1 MSRARASL
9 LALLFSS
16 SALLSA
22 HGQSGDLDL
31 PKTVVAG
38 AAFSIP
44 TAGSGKGVLYIFG
57 PAQVVKRD
65 TQLGQPVEFAAGDL
79 NNAGHYV
86 AVLASDSSTQ
96 TGEFDVAPASQ
107 PASLSFLARPSRI
120 PVNLQNGITAAV
132 YVFDSYQ
139 NLITSPTPVSFQLSV
154 PSAPA
159 QTRTVVT
166 NQGAAWTGMS
176 SATKEGNAKFVAQA
190 GDISA
195 TRVIQQVPGDPCGL
209 RMSAHKVGDK
219 LDLETDPLRDCGGN
233 AVTDGTIVTF
243 TESWNGG
250 QTTVDVPVKHGIAQA
265 EVPANIGAR
274 ISVATGVVMGNEIR
288 WEGHE

>member
-1 MSRARASL
+1 MSRAHASL
-9 LALLFSS
+9 LALLVS
-16 SALLSA
+16 SALVTA
-22 HGQSGDLDL
+22 NGQSGDLNL
-31 PKTVVAG
+31 PKNVVAG

-44 TAGSGKGVLYIFG
+44 TAGSGKAILYIFG
-57 PAQVVKRD
+57 PAQILEREA
-65 TQLGQPVEFAAGDL
+65 QLGQSVEFAAGDL
-79 NNAGHYV
+79 DNAGHYV
-86 AVLASDSSTQ
+86 AVLSGDSSTQ

-132 YVFDSYQ
+132 YVFDAYQ

-154 PSAPA
+154 ASAPA
-159 QTRTVVT
+159 QTRTVVA
-166 NQGAAWTGMS
+166 NQGAAWTGMN

-190 GDISA
+190 GSISA
-195 TRVIQQVPGDPCGL
+195 VRVIQHVPGDPCGL
-209 RMSAHKVGDK
+209 KMSARKVGDK

-265 EVPANIGAR
+265 EVPACIGAR

>member
-1 MSRARASL
+1 MRGPHACI
-9 LALLFSS
+9 LALMIS
-16 SALLSA
+16 SALVVA
-22 HGQSGDLDL
+22 NGQSGDLNL
-31 PKTVVAG
+31 PKNVVAG

-44 TAGSGKGVLYIFG
+44 TAGSGKAVLYIVG
-57 PAQVVKRD
+57 PAQVLKRD
-65 TQLGQPVEFAAGDL
+65 AQLGQPVEFAAGDL
-79 NNAGHYV
+79 DNAGHYV
-86 AVLASDSSTQ
+86 AVLSSNSSTQ

-154 PSAPA
+154 ASAPA
-159 QTRTVVT
+159 QTRTVVA
-166 NQGAAWTGMS
+166 NQGAAWTGMN

-190 GDISA
+190 GGISA
-195 TRVIQQVPGDPCGL
+195 VRVVQQVPGDPCGL
-209 RMSAHKVGDK
+209 KMSARKVSDK
-219 LDLETDPLRDCGGN
+219 LNLETDPLRDCGGN

-243 TESWNGG
+243 TESWSGG

-265 EVPANIGAR
+265 EVPAYIGAL

>member
-1 MSRARASL
+1 MISA
-9 LALLFSS
+9 ALV
-16 SALLSA
+16 AA
-22 HGQSGDLDL
+22 NGQSEDLNL

-44 TAGSGKGVLYIFG
+44 TTGSGQAVLYIMG
-57 PAQVVKRD
+57 PSQVLKRD
-65 TQLGQPVEFAAGDL
+65 AQLGQPIEFAAGDL
-79 NNAGHYV
+79 DNAGHYV
-86 AVLASDSSTQ
+86 AVLSGGSSTQ
-96 TGEFDVAPASQ
+96 TGEFDVVPARQ

-154 PSAPA
+154 ASAPA
-159 QTRTVVT
+159 QTRTVVS
-166 NQGAAWTGMS
+166 NQGAAWTGMN

-190 GDISA
+190 GDVSSV
-195 TRVIQQVPGDPCGL
+195 RVIQQVPGDPCGL
-209 RMSAHKVGDK
+209 KMSAHKVGDK
-219 LDLETDPLRDCGGN
+219 IDLQTDPLRDCNGN
-233 AVTDGTIVTF
+233 AVTDGTVVTF
-243 TESWNGG
+243 TESWNGS
-250 QTTVDVPVKHGIAQA
+250 QTTVDVPVKHGIAEAQ
-265 EVPANIGAR
+265 VPANIGAR